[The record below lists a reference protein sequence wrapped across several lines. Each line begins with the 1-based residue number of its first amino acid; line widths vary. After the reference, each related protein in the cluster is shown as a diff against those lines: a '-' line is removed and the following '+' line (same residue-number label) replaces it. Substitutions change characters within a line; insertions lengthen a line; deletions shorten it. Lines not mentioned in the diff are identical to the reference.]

1 MSAKIYL
8 IPTTLGD
15 SPVKNVIPQYVVE
28 IINQTNYY
36 IVENIKT
43 ARRYLIKAGIQTK
56 IDSLTFYEL
65 NKHTSPENYELFL
78 NPIKENQNIGIIS
91 EAGTPG
97 VADPGADIV
106 ALAHK
111 KNIDVVPLVGPS
123 SILLSVMASGLNGQ
137 NFAFVGYIPIKKNE
151 RIRKIK
157 ELEKRSQIDNQ
168 TQLFIETPYRN
179 QHLLNDLITTCHP
192 ETLLCIATDI
202 TLPSEFI
209 KTRKIK
215 DWKKGLPDLRKR
227 PTIFLLH
234 QKN

>member
-1 MSAKIYL
+1 MNAKLYL

-15 SPVKNVIPQYVVE
+15 CPVENVIPHYVID
-28 IINQTNYY
+28 IINETNYY

-43 ARRYLIKAGIQTK
+43 ARRYLIKAGIKTK
-56 IDSLTFYEL
+56 IDDLTFFEL
-65 NKHTSPENYELFL
+65 NKHTDPLNFQSFL
-78 NPIKENQNIGIIS
+78 KPLKEGKNIGILS

-106 ALAHK
+106 SLAHQ

-137 NFAFVGYIPIKKNE
+137 NFAFAGYLPIQKQQRIKKIKDLE
-151 RIRKIK
+151 R
-157 ELEKRSQIDNQ
+157 RSKQENQ

-179 QHLLNDLITTCHP
+179 HHLVNDIISVCHP
-192 ETLLCIATDI
+192 ETLLCIAADI
-202 TLPSEFI
+202 TLSSEFI

-215 DWKKGLPDLRKR
+215 EWTKGVPDLKKR
-227 PTIFLLH
+227 PAIFLIH
-234 QKN
+234 QTS